1 MFDRPSRLKAS
12 ESEIDA
18 ALARLRAELLRP
30 PPGPAA
36 TRPERAAV
44 SPHVGVPARG
54 RPLDEAL
61 DHMLALAGA
70 GADRVD
76 HPRFHAFVPGPAAL
90 ASRIGDMAAAT
101 LNLQAGSPRQSPGAA
116 AIERTLIRW
125 LADAAGLPPEAG
137 GLFLSG
143 GSMANLAAV
152 VAAREDR
159 LSESERPRGVAYV
172 TAETHPS
179 VTRALRIAGL
189 SRDRIRTVATDD
201 RFRMAPGALE
211 AAIARDHAT
220 GLRPFL
226 IVATAGAT
234 ATGAIDPLP
243 DIAHIAE
250 RCGLWLHVD
259 GALGAT
265 AALSPARRALLDGI
279 GRADSLAWDGHKWL
293 FQTYGCGM
301 LLVRREA
308 ALTDAFRLDAGYLH
322 DLAQDDGAPNF
333 WDMGPETSRP
343 ARALKLWL
351 TLQTLGLDEI
361 AAAVDRACAHAE
373 TVDRRIAAMAGWR
386 RGAPASLGVATFR
399 CAPESLD
406 DHAADALNAALAAD
420 MRAEGFAVVGE
431 ARLNGR
437 RFLRLCA
444 LHPETTDDDLGDTLD
459 RLVVHAARRL

>member
-1 MFDRPSRLKAS
+1 MFDRPSRLRPS
-12 ESEIDA
+12 EAEIDA
-18 ALARLRAELLRP
+18 ALARLRTELLRP
-30 PPGPAA
+30 LPGPTAPRIERV
-36 TRPERAAV
+36 TRSAKA
-44 SPHVGVPARG
+44 GLPARG

-61 DHMLALAGA
+61 DELLTQAGA

-116 AIERTLIRW
+116 AIERGLIRF
-125 LADAAGLPPEAG
+125 LADAVGFPPEAG

-143 GSMANLAAV
+143 GSMANLTAV

-172 TAETHPS
+172 AAETHPS

-189 SRDRIRTVATDD
+189 ACGCIRTVAADE
-201 RFRMAPGALE
+201 RFRMAPEALE
-211 AAIARDHAT
+211 AAIVQDLAA

-226 IVATAGAT
+226 VVATAGAT

-243 DIAHIAE
+243 EIAAVAE
-250 RCGLWLHVD
+250 RHGLWLHVD
-259 GALGAT
+259 GALGA
-265 AALSPARRALLDGI
+265 AVALSPARRSLLDGVE
-279 GRADSLAWDGHKWL
+279 RADSLAWDGHKWL

-308 ALTDAFRLDAGYLH
+308 ALTEAFRLEADYLDA
-322 DLAQDDGAPNF
+322 LAPDDGAPNF

-361 AAAVDRACAHAE
+361 AAAIDRACAHAE
-373 TVDRRIAAMAGWR
+373 TVNRRIAAMAGWT

-399 CAPESLD
+399 CAPDGLND
-406 DHAADALNAALAAD
+406 KATDALNAALAAD

-444 LHPETTDDDLGDTLD
+444 LHPEATDDDLRDTLE
-459 RLVVHAARRL
+459 RLAAHAARRL